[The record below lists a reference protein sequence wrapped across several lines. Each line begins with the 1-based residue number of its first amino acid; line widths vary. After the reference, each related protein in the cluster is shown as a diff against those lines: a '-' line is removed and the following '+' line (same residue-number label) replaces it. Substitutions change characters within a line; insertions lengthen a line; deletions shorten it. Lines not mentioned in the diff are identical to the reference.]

1 MIEMLKSPCLTV
13 GRKTRATIQPQAELF
28 LRLHCFEDSQDP
40 CLMLPRRYKI
50 TPLAVGECSSTQG
63 FCYLRRLIGRIII
76 KYVDLGFRNDFSKI
90 AYYFANSKLFII
102 TRNHTH
108 YRNIH
113 LYAPSG
119 FLYHFLLCLAGQKY
133 NIEKRFFFIHDP
145 IVLSLPF
152 LVCRMSHPYQTQSL
166 LSIE

>member
-1 MIEMLKSPCLTV
+1 MESQVISSYFTNMQNRSKKFRRRQSL
-13 GRKTRATIQPQAELF
+13 
-28 LRLHCFEDSQDP
+28 SQDSP
-40 CLMLPRRYKI
+40 LIYVLPI
-50 TPLAVGECSSTQG
+50 GNFQG

-90 AYYFANSKLFII
+90 AYYFANSKLFIM

-152 LVCRMSHPYQTQSL
+152 LVCRMSQPYQTQSP